1 MYIWWMDESEHS
13 SILKKNEKKTNVRSF
28 NGTYN
33 MKELDDAGIRKLIKD
48 WMKEEK

>member
-13 SILKKNEKKTNVRSF
+13 AILKKEKKHVQIVH
-28 NGTYN
+28 GTYN

-48 WMKEEK
+48 